1 MGGRGAQL
9 AEEENAEL
17 RQKIASL
24 VAASCLLAR
33 SKDHQDPENPELSK
47 KDLTAAPFNPDGD
60 TKGVRDQGHIGEA
73 MCLSR
78 VEKTFAFPPGCGGRR
93 RHTYLPEL
101 SLLVSQAVKAEEL
114 SRKAESRSGLC
125 WTLGPAA
132 QQLVAAGQAL
142 QVLARCSEPCDRCS
156 LAFLATCGARGKSR

>member
-1 MGGRGAQL
+1 MQVWWPLPASWPGARITRILKILSSPKRFHL
-9 AEEENAEL
+9 A
-17 RQKIASL
+17 
-24 VAASCLLAR
+24 
-33 SKDHQDPENPELSK
+33 
-47 KDLTAAPFNPDGD
+47 AAPFNPDGD

-142 QVLARCSEPCDRCS
+142 QVLARCSEPCDRWS